1 MATSP
6 TLDPYQTLGVEA
18 DADAAAIKKA
28 YRKLVLTCH
37 PDKVTD
43 ESLRE
48 EKQEEFHRIQQAY
61 ETIGEADN
69 REKYD
74 AEVKLKKLK
83 EERDRTLQPKAT
95 PTQARRMNVNIF
107 TAHPPPEF
115 RSSSSSAKS
124 TPSKGSSHF
133 KQYSTDYAR
142 SWEHNIPTRS
152 KGYEEERKT
161 RRSVSEEKLKRDRDD
176 ARRDQERERRK
187 DEEEQ
192 RRRARV
198 ERELRDREREKREER
213 ERDRDRE
220 ARARRAEKDRKEQE
234 RRQREELERIAKHE
248 RKVKDRERDLKR
260 RQDEEEKAR
269 SKNKA
274 YVEDY
279 SEDDEI
285 SRRNRSKKSSK
296 RDSPTRDKPSIKRS
310 SQPDEATREAP
321 TVAKYS
327 FNKAYAEDYIR
338 RPQIKTS
345 KSTSSRAD
353 GPFSSP
359 DYQNPFVS
367 RRVSG
372 EAKLPK
378 GDGIRIDT
386 GTSSRSHSAMPSASP
401 IMENPP
407 RLRKAFT
414 TTHVPSA
421 DPLPPQRVPLGRSQT
436 MEPEYYSRS
445 SGADRHRSSRERSS
459 FDDDSY
465 YRPKLQKTYRVTHDT
480 GSPRV
485 SEPFYKDSYPP
496 SPGSGFPKVKYA
508 QAPERISTSKRYD
521 EGQFV
526 TSSYNLP
533 SYTDYPTAT
542 FGQPYVATN

>member
-1 MATSP
+1 MATP
-6 TLDPYQTLGVEA
+6 LTLDPYQTLGVEA

-48 EKQEEFHRIQQAY
+48 EKQEEFHRLQQAY
-61 ETIGEADN
+61 ETIGEPDN

-74 AEVKLKKLK
+74 AELKLKKLK
-83 EERDRTLQPKAT
+83 EERDRTLPKAT
-95 PTQARRMNVNIF
+95 SAQSRRMNVSVNIF
-107 TAHPPPEF
+107 TARPPPEF

-124 TPSKGSSHF
+124 TPSKGSSNF
-133 KQYSTDYAR
+133 KEYQTDFSR
-142 SWEHNIPTRS
+142 SEGNNIGTRS
-152 KGYEEERKT
+152 RGYDEVRKT

-176 ARRDQERERRK
+176 ARLERERRK
-187 DEEEQ
+187 DDEEL
-192 RRRARV
+192 RRRARA
-198 ERELRDREREKREER
+198 ERELKDRERERER
-213 ERDRDRE
+213 ERDRERE
-220 ARARRAEKDRKEQE
+220 ARARRAEKERKEQE
-234 RRQREELERIAKHE
+234 RRQREDQERIARHE
-248 RKVKDRERDLKR
+248 KKARDREREMKR
-260 RQDEEEKAR
+260 RQDEEEKVR

-274 YVEDY
+274 SVEDY
-279 SEDDEI
+279 SEDDEM

-296 RDSPTRDKPSIKRS
+296 RDSPPREKSSIKRP
-310 SQPDEATREAP
+310 SQPDEATREEP

-353 GPFSSP
+353 GSFSSP

-367 RRVSG
+367 TRRVSG
-372 EAKLPK
+372 EAKLSK

-386 GTSSRSHSAMPSASP
+386 GTSSRSHSAMPSVSP
-401 IMENPP
+401 IMDNPP

-414 TTHVPSA
+414 TTHIPSG
-421 DPLPPQRVPLGRSQT
+421 DPLPQRIPLGRAQT
-436 MEPEYYSRS
+436 MEPEYYGRS

-459 FDDDSY
+459 FEDDSY

-521 EGQFV
+521 EGHFA
-526 TSSYNLP
+526 TSSYNSP